1 VRRYFGKQV
10 FEAVIPRAVSL
21 AEAPS
26 FGKPVIDYDI
36 RSRGAEG
43 YMLLAEE
50 VLKRYSLELELGF

>member
-1 VRRYFGKQV
+1 
-10 FEAVIPRAVSL
+10 VIPRAVSL